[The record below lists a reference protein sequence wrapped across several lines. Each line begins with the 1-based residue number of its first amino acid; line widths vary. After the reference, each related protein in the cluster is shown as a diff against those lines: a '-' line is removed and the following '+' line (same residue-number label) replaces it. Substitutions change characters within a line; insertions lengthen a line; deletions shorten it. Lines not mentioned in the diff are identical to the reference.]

1 MNQTDVWRE
10 IVLSEKGKE
19 VGEIF
24 RKKRE
29 EKGITLLDASLFTNI
44 NPSKLKRIEEGDL
57 QNLDA
62 EIYVKSYI
70 KRYAEFLELPPEEM
84 LKMYEEGKG
93 DVAPQEKKE
102 KRKKEEEKSRSHNLV
117 LIPFLVIGVML
128 LAFAIFENLRLQ
140 RTPPAY
146 LITSDEVI
154 LNGKTVKG
162 TIPLSEG
169 KYTVETQGEVIL
181 RTASEEWK
189 IKLKE
194 FEVRVQWER

>member
-1 MNQTDVWRE
+1 MG
-10 IVLSEKGKE
+10 EKWKE
-19 VGEIF
+19 MGEIF

-70 KRYAEFLELPPEEM
+70 KRYAEFLELSPEEM

-93 DVAPQEKKE
+93 DIAPEEKKE
-102 KRKKEEEKSRSHNLV
+102 KRRKEGEKSRSHNLV
-117 LIPFLVIGVML
+117 LILFLVIGVVL
-128 LAFAIFENLRLQ
+128 LVFAIFENLRLQ
-140 RTPPAY
+140 RTSPAY
-146 LITSDEVI
+146 LITSDEVT
-154 LNGKTVKG
+154 LNGKTLKG

-169 KYTVETQGEVIL
+169 KYTVEAQGEVIL